1 MKKDED
7 IDKKAHTGKSL
18 DEGIV
23 PGGIIDDL
31 ENAGHNR
38 GTRLDRMAAKMKDKE
53 KEARKEAFKRN
64 ISVSDGGRL
73 ERATMEAV
81 TEGNVVDLCKAFV
94 GNMFRKSGGLLRG
107 LLDRKKGTGKETN
120 QMVDD
125 ELGEIRDMFRGR
137 EKGPAAGSAA
147 GMAPSVSR
155 KGPGM

>member
-1 MKKDED
+1 MKKEED
-7 IDKKAHTGKSL
+7 IDKKSSARSL

-31 ENAGHNR
+31 ENTGHNR

-125 ELGEIRDMFRGR
+125 ELTEIRDMFRGR
-137 EKGPAAGSAA
+137 EKGPAAGPAA
-147 GMAPSVSR
+147 GMAPSASR